1 MTPARLPIACEL
13 FAQWRRARGE
23 RLEAASRPFLRGW
36 ETLLED
42 AGILSATDRS
52 EAERDARALAQEG
65 WVELKSPRY
74 RPHLIDRVVIPL
86 AAESRWQDAFGFTP
100 PTNDEARQI
109 REFNWERELTFL
121 HIVRVNLPFS
131 DLRRLNEFLNGG
143 GRERPF
149 VPIKERSLQ
158 LFSDE
163 KRLDAL
169 AGSSLFAEGR
179 LTLAHLRCELAAE
192 PLAWKRGPAAA
203 ASGPVIVLENAATWH
218 SYGRWNQAC
227 PQFSAVIY
235 GAGNRFL
242 DGVVFLAEI
251 FRELG
256 GPRQVLYFGDLDP
269 QGLRIPQLASR
280 RVQRAGLPPI
290 EPHLWS
296 YRQLLALGANQPQ
309 PNDDASDSAEWVG
322 WLGELAEPAR
332 RLLAAGHRLAQ
343 ERVGWEFLQLKYPGL
358 PSPPGVGNTTT
369 RS

>member
-1 MTPARLPIACEL
+1 MNPARLPIACEL
-13 FAQWRRARGE
+13 FAQWRRVRGN
-23 RLEAASRPFLRGW
+23 RLAAATSPFWRGW

-65 WVELKSPRY
+65 WLELKSPRY
-74 RPHLIDRVVIPL
+74 RPHLVDRVAIPL

-100 PTNDEARQI
+100 PTDDEARQI
-109 REFNWERELTFL
+109 REFRWEPELAFL
-121 HIVRVNLPFS
+121 GAARVSLPFS
-131 DLRRLNEFLNGG
+131 DLQRLNEFLIGG

-149 VPIKERSLQ
+149 VPIKERSLH
-158 LFSDE
+158 LFGDE

-169 AGSSLFAEGR
+169 VGSALFAEGR
-179 LTLAHLRCELAAE
+179 LKLAQLRCELAAE

-203 ASGPVIVLENAATWH
+203 AAGPVIVLENAATWH
-218 SYGRWNQAC
+218 SYDRWNQAN
-227 PQFSAVIY
+227 PQFSAVVY

-242 DGVVFLAEI
+242 DGVGFLAEI

-256 GPRQVLYFGDLDP
+256 GSRPVLYFGDLDP
-269 QGLRIPQLASR
+269 QGLRIPQIASR
-280 RVQRAGLPPI
+280 RAQLAGLPRI

-309 PNDDASDSAEWVG
+309 PNDDESDSAEWVG

-332 RLLAAGHRLAQ
+332 RLLAAGQRLAQ
-343 ERVGWEFLQLKYPGL
+343 ERVGWELLR
-358 PSPPGVGNTTT
+358 STTQDAH
-369 RS
+369 